1 MASVKIPLTIEA
13 YSMLSLSLAEYKKG
27 KDVYL
32 RNKNNEYSLCGVLCD
47 LYSIKRSISDFWF
60 RRPDKY
66 YQAVDSIITITSE
79 VATWALMD
87 IADRIKLQK
96 WSDSWNLKHKEWPS
110 QSTLKKVFWF
120 DDTDAKRREKN
131 RK

>member
-1 MASVKIPLTIEA
+1 MSIKIPLTIEA
-13 YSMLSLSLAEYKKG
+13 YSMLSLSLPEYKKG

-47 LYSIKRSISDFWF
+47 LYSIKYDHPWVQKTKS
-60 RRPDKY
+60 RPYEMDEHTLGFPT
-66 YQAVDSIITITSE
+66 AV
-79 VATWALMD
+79 AKWALMD
-87 IADRIKLQK
+87 ADDGVKLKK

>member
-1 MASVKIPLTIEA
+1 MSVKIPLTIEA
-13 YSMLSLSLAEYKKG
+13 YSMLSLSLPEYKKG
-27 KDVYL
+27 KDVWL
-32 RNKNNEYSLCGVLCD
+32 RNKNDEYSLLGVLCD
-47 LYSIKRSISDFWF
+47 LYTIKCHKSWTRKRDGCYSLGGHIMGL
-60 RRPDKY
+60 PD
-66 YQAVDSIITITSE
+66 E
-79 VATWALMD
+79 VLTWALVD
-87 IADRIKLQK
+87 PNDYLKLAK